1 MVFKLVSKNNMGIV
15 ATLILVIL
23 LSQSRC
29 FDFLTETPLGRIVL
43 LALTIFIT
51 YTNKIFGLLAV
62 LFIIVAFNL
71 NDLNIVQSYNFY
83 EGFNGSGNVDTAIGE
98 DALKEKI
105 DDVKDDVKKDSKEK
119 DVKKSTGI
127 VKEKLADSSQTTTT
141 TSSSVSSDARE
152 GFCMSDRELN
162 ILRGKQ
168 SNTVPVFNK
177 SREQESEVDPADKSF
192 FSSDYALF

>member
-15 ATLILVIL
+15 TTLILVIL

-83 EGFNGSGNVDTAIGE
+83 EGFDGSVNVDTAIEE

-105 DDVKDDVKKDSKEK
+105 DDIKDDVKDDVKKDSKEK
-119 DVKKSTGI
+119 DVKKST
-127 VKEKLADSSQTTTT
+127 EKVADSSETTTT
-141 TSSSVSSDARE
+141 TSSSVSSDSRE

>member
-1 MVFKLVSKNNMGIV
+1 MDLKLVSKNNMGIV

-43 LALTIFIT
+43 LGLTIFIT

-62 LFIIVAFNL
+62 LFIIIAFNL
-71 NDLNIVQSYNFY
+71 NDVNVVQSYNFY
-83 EGFNGSGNVDTAIGE
+83 EGFDGSGNVM
-98 DALKEKI
+98 
-105 DDVKDDVKKDSKEK
+105 DDGNDIKKNSKEN
-119 DVKKSTGI
+119 DVKKSTST
-127 VKEKLADSSQTTTT
+127 VKDKIDDSSQTTTT

-152 GFCMSDRELN
+152 GFCMCDRELN

-168 SNTVPVFNK
+168 SNAIPVFNK
-177 SREQESEVDPADKSF
+177 SREQEFEVDPSDKSF